1 MAGSESTHLPVNHQ
15 QGHGEDD
22 QDIIKTVLNHSLNF
36 LNAILPHMWSSW
48 YVSCSAIQHMKRSKN
63 KVIIEKR

>member
-36 LNAILPHMWSSW
+36 LNAILPHM
-48 YVSCSAIQHMKRSKN
+48 
-63 KVIIEKR
+63 